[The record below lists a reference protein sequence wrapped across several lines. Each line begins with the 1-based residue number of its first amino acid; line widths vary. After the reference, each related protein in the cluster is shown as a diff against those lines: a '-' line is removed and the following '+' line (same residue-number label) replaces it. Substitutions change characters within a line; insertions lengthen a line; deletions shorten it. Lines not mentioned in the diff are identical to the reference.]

1 MSEETQ
7 DHNDG
12 TWSGLKK
19 TIIGVITTAVTAG
32 GVWVS
37 TLLGGG
43 DKEAAPAPAPAPV
56 INITNSNQQA
66 QQAAGGGGKT
76 VIIKEKETVK
86 EPAKPVKKKEGDE
99 FKEEAPK
106 W

>member
-1 MSEETQ
+1 MSEEVEST
-7 DHNDG
+7 NDG

-19 TIIGVITTAVTAG
+19 TIVGVAGTVVTAG
-32 GVWVS
+32 GVWLT

-43 DKEAAPAPAPAPV
+43 DKEAAPAVAPAPV

-66 QQAAGGGGKT
+66 QQAAGAGKT
-76 VIIKEKETVK
+76 VVIKEKETVK